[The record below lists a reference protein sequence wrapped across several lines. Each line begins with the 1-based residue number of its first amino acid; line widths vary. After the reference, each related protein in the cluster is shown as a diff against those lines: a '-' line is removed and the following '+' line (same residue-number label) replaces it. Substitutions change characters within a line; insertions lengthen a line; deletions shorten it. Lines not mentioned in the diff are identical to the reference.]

1 MSQLN
6 NPLHGVKLLH
16 MVEALVAFYGWEQ
29 LALRVP
35 VRCFTFDPS
44 VKSSLKFL
52 RKTPWA
58 REKLEQLYVARKA
71 RTTLRRNLSKR
82 RGRKAVITLLVH

>member
-1 MSQLN
+1 
-6 NPLHGVKLLH
+6 

-29 LALRVP
+29 LAIMVP

-44 VKSSLKFL
+44 LKSSLKFL

-58 REKLEQLYVARKA
+58 REKIEQLYIETFPNGVEEK
-71 RTTLRRNLSKR
+71 L
-82 RGRKAVITLLVH
+82 

>member
-44 VKSSLKFL
+44 VKSSSKIPT
-52 RKTPWA
+52 KNA
-58 REKLEQLYVARKA
+58 VGAGKA
-71 RTTLRRNLSKR
+71 RTTLHRHLSKR
-82 RGRKAVITLLVH
+82 RGRKAVITLLIH

>member
-52 RKTPWA
+52 RKNAVGTG
-58 REKLEQLYVARKA
+58 KA
-71 RTTLRRNLSKR
+71 RTTLYRYLSKWR
-82 RGRKAVITLLVH
+82 VKKSCNYASHSFIVP

>member
-1 MSQLN
+1 MLGRFKIRIMSQLN

-44 VKSSLKFL
+44 IKSTLKFL
-52 RKTPWA
+52 RKTSWA
-58 REKLEQLYVARKA
+58 REKVEQLYIETFPNGVEEK
-71 RTTLRRNLSKR
+71 L
-82 RGRKAVITLLVH
+82 